1 MTDAELE
8 RILGDELQ
16 LYIVPLNPD
25 AALEKAAA
33 RRGLLPASDEVRK
46 AVGGAVW
53 VAQAFRKPTDA
64 LTTQHLVRTREGE
77 WAEGDMRWWIR
88 NN

>member
-16 LYIVPLNPD
+16 VHIVPLNPD

-33 RRGLLPASDEVRK
+33 RRGLLPASDEVRHT
-46 AVGGAVW
+46 VGGTVW
-53 VAQAFRKPTDA
+53 VKQAFRKAADA

-88 NN
+88 MN